1 MSIPSAADMPVTAL
15 FAGGR
20 KGQVWDEQSQ
30 CLGYMR
36 GSGGGVNPVV
46 AVLPPFCICQIRLI
60 SNLHHSLNDRD
71 R

>member
-1 MSIPSAADMPVTAL
+1 MSIPSAVDMPVTAL

-20 KGQVWDEQSQ
+20 KGQVWDKQSQ

-46 AVLPPFCICQIRLI
+46 ACFPSFVSFAKLG
-60 SNLHHSLNDRD
+60 
-71 R
+71 